1 MIIMKINFFL
11 VKSRNMKKLDK
22 PGRGHLVNPVISFSL
37 VVDKIP
43 IDNITKDVT
52 QNAIFVGILL
62 LQLYCGRN

>member
-1 MIIMKINFFL
+1 
-11 VKSRNMKKLDK
+11 MKKLDK
-22 PGRGHLVNPVISFSL
+22 PGRGHLVNPVISLSL